1 MCLLQASGALQ
12 PLGLPLL
19 DFALAPRLGVCYHLS
34 QINGC
39 DSGGWASLG
48 VPVMGHLPGSRAG
61 GNKGQGLLSFH
72 TSLSLG
78 VWH

>member
-12 PLGLPLL
+12 PLGLPPL
-19 DFALAPRLGVCYHLS
+19 DLALAPRLGVCYHLS
-34 QINGC
+34 QVNGG

-48 VPVMGHLPGSRAG
+48 VPVMGHLPDSRAD

-72 TSLSLG
+72 TRLSHG
-78 VWH
+78 ARH